1 MIMKALK
8 IVVVMLVLC
17 FAFSGVTVI
26 ANSNNE
32 TKDNTESKTIATIKR
47 TKSIKPSNA

>member
-17 FAFSGVTVI
+17 FAFSGVAVI
-26 ANSNNE
+26 ANSVE
-32 TKDNTESKTIATIKR
+32 DSQDKTEVKTIAKIGKDAL
-47 TKSIKPSNA
+47 KKPGNA

>member
-17 FAFSGVTVI
+17 FAFSGVAVI
-26 ANSNNE
+26 ANSNDD
-32 TKDNTESKTIATIKR
+32 TTEKKEVKTFADLRKSKL
-47 TKSIKPSNA
+47 SKPGNA

>member
-17 FAFSGVTVI
+17 LAFSGVAVI
-26 ANSNNE
+26 ANSN
-32 TKDNTESKTIATIKR
+32 DDSTEKKEV
-47 TKSIKPSNA
+47 KSFAQLKKGKICKPGNA

>member
-17 FAFSGVTVI
+17 FAFSGVAVI
-26 ANSNNE
+26 SNSN
-32 TKDNTESKTIATIKR
+32 DNTIEKKEVKTIAKLQ
-47 TKSIKPSNA
+47 KGKLLKPGNA

>member
-17 FAFSGVTVI
+17 FAFSGVAVI
-26 ANSNNE
+26 ANSVDD
-32 TKDNTESKTIATIKR
+32 TKDQTETKTIAKIRKGNM
-47 TKSIKPSNA
+47 IKPSNA

>member
-17 FAFSGVTVI
+17 FAFSGVAVI
-26 ANSNNE
+26 ANSNDD
-32 TKDNTESKTIATIKR
+32 TTEKKEVKTIAKIERGKI
-47 TKSIKPSNA
+47 SKPGNA

>member
-17 FAFSGVTVI
+17 FTFSGVAVI
-26 ANSNNE
+26 SNSNDDTTE
-32 TKDNTESKTIATIKR
+32 KKEVKTFAELRKDKMSK
-47 TKSIKPSNA
+47 PGNA

>member
-17 FAFSGVTVI
+17 FAFSGVAVI
-26 ANSNNE
+26 ANSNSD
-32 TKDNTESKTIATIKR
+32 TTEKKEVKTFASLK
-47 TKSIKPSNA
+47 KGKLCKPGNA